1 MSAGSSMWVAMRV
14 RCGIGYACARQ
25 YPHQCGNG
33 DTAQSSG
40 ALSATRGRGD
50 LRGCYTPARMAT
62 GHIQHSLPLTV
73 CGSARCRQWLIESQR
88 SEKRTGRPR
97 EAPLKACPKVKVFQ
111 SENSKFPCPK
121 LRFLRSKISQPYP
134 KLRFLS
140 PDSVKISKNDAT
152 KQPSFELWQSE
163 HEVENLT
170 LKIGRWKDTK

>member
-1 MSAGSSMWVAMRV
+1 MAPSGFTFPDPPSTPTSISHLLHSNAPPNSIEAGLTTSY
-14 RCGIGYACARQ
+14 IGE
-25 YPHQCGNG
+25 
-33 DTAQSSG
+33 
-40 ALSATRGRGD
+40 L
-50 LRGCYTPARMAT
+50 
-62 GHIQHSLPLTV
+62 
-73 CGSARCRQWLIESQR
+73 ESQIVLLDEALA
-88 SEKRTGRPR
+88 SLQRPR

-121 LRFLRSKISQPYP
+121 LRFLRPKISQPCP

-152 KQPSFELWQSE
+152 KQRSVELWQSE